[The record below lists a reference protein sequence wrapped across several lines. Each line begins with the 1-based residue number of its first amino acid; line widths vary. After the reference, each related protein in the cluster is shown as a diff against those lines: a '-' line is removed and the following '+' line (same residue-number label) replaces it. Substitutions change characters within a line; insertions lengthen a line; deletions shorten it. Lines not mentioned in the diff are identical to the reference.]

1 MTSELD
7 NALQKTVILKV
18 IHAMASTSATL
29 SGYHSSVGPEKYNW
43 SSQFSLKFENV
54 LMTATA
60 WLGGGVESSSW
71 INSNHRGN
79 SNPSQ
84 LYSPVFSMLLTIIA
98 LKKCTS
104 QPLASSL
111 MNSQSAIECHLAVK
125 QSWHATLL
133 LKLTQETEKKK
144 KKTIYRHISH

>member
-60 WLGGGVESSSW
+60 WLGGGCVC
-71 INSNHRGN
+71 GK
-79 SNPSQ
+79 Q
-84 LYSPVFSMLLTIIA
+84 LL
-98 LKKCTS
+98 
-104 QPLASSL
+104 
-111 MNSQSAIECHLAVK
+111 N
-125 QSWHATLL
+125 
-133 LKLTQETEKKK
+133 
-144 KKTIYRHISH
+144 